1 MPRRKFTARSIAAIK
16 VPDQGQ
22 IDWWDESFPG
32 FGLRVS
38 FGGRKAWQ
46 VMYRHGNRKRRM
58 KLGPCRRRCRLH
70 GGMSTEPL
78 TAASRERAIR
88 AMRLG

>member
-1 MPRRKFTARSIAAIK
+1 MPRKKFTARSIAAIK
-16 VPDQGQ
+16 APGQGQ
-22 IDWWDESFPG
+22 IDWWDETFPG

-58 KLGPCRRRCRLH
+58 KLGPYPALGLADARELA
-70 GGMSTEPL
+70 
-78 TAASRERAIR
+78 TAALRAWNLSMVIPR
-88 AMRLG
+88 PFR